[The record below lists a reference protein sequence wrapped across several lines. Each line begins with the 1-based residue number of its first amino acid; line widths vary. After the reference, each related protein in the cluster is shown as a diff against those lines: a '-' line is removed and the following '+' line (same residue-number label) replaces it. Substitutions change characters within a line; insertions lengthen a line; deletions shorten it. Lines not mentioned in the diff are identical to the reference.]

1 MRIAYLYDQN
11 NLIHGGEKMIKKK
24 IITSIIAMAMFC
36 MMSIS
41 AFAIGDDYYNVQIS
55 LPENQV
61 WTESMSMERS
71 GYFSFA
77 WASLES
83 VYPLSGTDNF
93 KKIQARIVNSSGSSI
108 MDSSYV
114 VLEEGKDG
122 ERLYIKEG
130 CLNLT
135 TIYIQFRGNTSKA
148 AEAVVS
154 YGGN

>member
-24 IITSIIAMAMFC
+24 
-36 MMSIS
+36 
-41 AFAIGDDYYNVQIS
+41 IS

-135 TIYIQFRGNTSKA
+135 TIYILSLKMLLRQMAGNEPKS
-148 AEAVVS
+148 EAP
-154 YGGN
+154 